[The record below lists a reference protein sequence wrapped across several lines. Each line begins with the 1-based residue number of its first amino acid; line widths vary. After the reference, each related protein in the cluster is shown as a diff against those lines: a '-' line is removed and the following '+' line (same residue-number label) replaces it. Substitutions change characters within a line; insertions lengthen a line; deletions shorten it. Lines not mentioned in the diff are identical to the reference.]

1 MSPPP
6 GKRPGTTVQ
15 ETGQSSVPVWKSAE
29 NLATPVVRTPNR
41 PVRRYTDCAI
51 RAVRETQYEREK
63 CTHTQYLY
71 RTGHCKS
78 GRNKC
83 RYAATTPPPA
93 LRRAACAHSA
103 IRNSDSNVRDN
114 HEVPND
120 TDLLRCVDSRT
131 VIVAFAY

>member
-71 RTGHCKS
+71 RTGHCKA
-78 GRNKC
+78 GGINVGMRQQ
-83 RYAATTPPPA
+83 RRRPHFGEQPVHTARFETVTPMFETTM
-93 LRRAACAHSA
+93 RSQT
-103 IRNSDSNVRDN
+103 IRTCYDASTR
-114 HEVPND
+114 VP
-120 TDLLRCVDSRT
+120 S
-131 VIVAFAY
+131 